1 MGKPQSTKRD
11 RSKLSE
17 RQQRILDFIQNFLEV
32 NGFPPT
38 IREIGKAV
46 EIGSTS
52 VVNYN
57 LNKLVRDGF
66 LERSQKV
73 SRGLLL
79 VRTEESQSSQPIPR
93 RVRLAPE
100 ANVIP
105 IPLAGQIVAS
115 RPVEYFGMHQDEDA
129 VVEVPVRLL
138 GKVSPDQ
145 VFALNVSGNSM
156 IDAMVGDGDI
166 VILRKQ
172 ETAENG
178 DMVAVWLSDN
188 NETTLKYFYREGN
201 RVRLQ
206 PANPEMEPIY
216 VDPKQ
221 VKIQGRVLAVM
232 RLL

>member
-1 MGKPQSTKRD
+1 
-11 RSKLSE
+11 
-17 RQQRILDFIQNFLEV
+17 
-32 NGFPPT
+32 
-38 IREIGKAV
+38 
-46 EIGSTS
+46 
-52 VVNYN
+52 
-57 LNKLVRDGF
+57 
-66 LERSQKV
+66 
-73 SRGLLL
+73 
-79 VRTEESQSSQPIPR
+79 
-93 RVRLAPE
+93 
-100 ANVIP
+100 
-105 IPLAGQIVAS
+105 
-115 RPVEYFGMHQDEDA
+115 MHQDEDA